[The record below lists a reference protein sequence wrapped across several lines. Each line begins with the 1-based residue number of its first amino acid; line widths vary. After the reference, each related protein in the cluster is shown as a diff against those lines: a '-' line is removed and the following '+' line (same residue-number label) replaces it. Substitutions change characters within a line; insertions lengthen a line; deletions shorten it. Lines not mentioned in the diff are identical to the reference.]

1 MIMKTAILG
10 IALLAGLPAMA
21 QTNQPAVEDFKPSS
35 LNQPGQQY
43 PQVNSE
49 RRARFRIMAPQA
61 QSVTVNIGR
70 TQLTKD
76 ENGAWVGTSQP
87 LDEGFHYYHLTIDGA
102 TVNDNGT
109 LCFYGSSRLE
119 SGIEIPAH
127 DQDFYTMKDVP
138 HGQIRQNR
146 FYSKISNSWRRI
158 FVYTPPDYDK
168 NTTAR
173 YPVMYLQH
181 GGGEDETGW
190 PVQGLTDIIMDN
202 LIADG
207 KAKPFII
214 VMASSSVGGGGG
226 RGGARGMGAP
236 GAAAPGG
243 AAPAGGAPGAAP
255 AGGTNQA
262 PGAGAGG
269 GRGGMGGFGGVGGGA
284 FGRIMTEEMI
294 PFIDANY
301 RTLADQPHRAMSG
314 LSMGGMQT
322 RQITLANLD
331 KFSHIGLFS
340 GGTISM
346 DDVTNTP
353 GFKDKVKLVFVSYG
367 SREIG
372 GNRGAGGGRGPAAA
386 GDAGAPAARGAAVSA
401 AGETNQASG
410 AMAAARG
417 GRMGGGGGRGNPQA
431 SADAL
436 KAAGINSVFYVSPD
450 TAHEW
455 LTWRRSLYQFAPL
468 LFRD

>member
-1 MIMKTAILG
+1 MKTAILG
-10 IALLAGLPAMA
+10 VVLLAGLPAMA
-21 QTNQPAVEDFKPSS
+21 QTNQPVVEDFKPST
-35 LNQPGQQY
+35 LNQANQQY

-49 RRARFRIMAPQA
+49 RRARFRIVAPQA

-76 ENGAWVGTSQP
+76 ESGAWVGTSQP
-87 LDEGFHYYHLTIDGA
+87 LDEGFHYYRLNIDGA
-102 TVNDNGT
+102 TANDNGT
-109 LCFYGSSRLE
+109 LTFYGSSRLE
-119 SGIEIPAH
+119 SGIEIPAQ

-138 HGQIRQNR
+138 HGAIRQNR
-146 FYSKISNSWRRI
+146 FFSKIGNSWRRI

-173 YPVMYLQH
+173 YPVLYLQH

-190 PVQGLTDIIMDN
+190 AVQGLTDIIMDN
-202 LIADG
+202 LIASG
-207 KAKPFII
+207 KSKPFII

-226 RGGARGMGAP
+226 RGGARGGAP
-236 GAAAPGG
+236 GAAGPGG
-243 AAPAGGAPGAAP
+243 APAAGGAGATAPGT
-255 AGGTNQA
+255 TNQPA
-262 PGAGAGG
+262 GAGAGA
-269 GRGGMGGFGGVGGGA
+269 GRGGMGGFGGLGGGA
-284 FGRIMTEEMI
+284 FGRVLTEELI

-301 RTLADQPHRAMSG
+301 RTLSDQPHRAMSG

-346 DDVTNTP
+346 DDVNNTP
-353 GFKDKVKLVFVSYG
+353 GFKEKVKLVFVSYG
-367 SREIG
+367 SREIDG
-372 GNRGAGGGRGPAAA
+372 SRGAGAGARGRGPGAG
-386 GDAGAPAARGAAVSA
+386 GDAAAPAATGTNQPAGAAA
-401 AGETNQASG
+401 APA
-410 AMAAARG
+410 G

-436 KAAGINSVFYVSPD
+436 KAAGINSVFYVSPN

>member
-1 MIMKTAILG
+1 MKTAIIG

-21 QTNQPAVEDFKPSS
+21 QTNQAAVEDFKPST
-35 LNQPGQQY
+35 LNQANQQY

-61 QSVTVNIGR
+61 QSVTVNIGQTR
-70 TQLTKD
+70 LTKGED
-76 ENGAWVGTSQP
+76 GAWVGTSQP
-87 LDEGFHYYHLTIDGA
+87 LDEGFHYYRLSIDGA
-102 TVNDNGT
+102 TANDNGT

-119 SGIEIPAH
+119 SGIEIPAA

-138 HGQIRQNR
+138 HGAIRQNR
-146 FYSKISNSWRRI
+146 FFSKIGNSWRRI
-158 FVYTPPDYDK
+158 YVYTPPDYDK

-173 YPVMYLQH
+173 YPVLYLQH

-190 PVQGLTDIIMDN
+190 AIQGLTDIIMDN
-202 LIADG
+202 LIADA

-214 VMASSSVGGGGG
+214 VMASSSVGGG
-226 RGGARGMGAP
+226 RGGARGMGGP
-236 GAAAPGG
+236 GAGGPGG
-243 AAPAGGAPGAAP
+243 APAAAPAGGAPGAAP
-255 AGGTNQA
+255 A
-262 PGAGAGG
+262 AGAPG
-269 GRGGMGGFGGVGGGA
+269 GRGGMGGLGGAGGGA
-284 FGRIMTEEMI
+284 FGRVMTEELI
-294 PFIDANY
+294 PFTDANY
-301 RTLADQPHRAMSG
+301 RTVADQPHRAMSG

-353 GFKDKVKLVFVSYG
+353 GFKEKVKLVFVSYG

-372 GNRGAGGGRGPAAA
+372 GNRGGGRGPGGRGPGAAA
-386 GDAGAPAARGAAVSA
+386 GDAAAPVARGTVEAA
-401 AGETNQASG
+401 AGGTNQAPG
-410 AMAAARG
+410 ATTGARAG
-417 GRMGGGGGRGNPQA
+417 GMGGGGRGDPQA
-431 SADAL
+431 TADAL
-436 KAAGINSVFYVSPD
+436 KAAGINSVFYVSPN